1 MPKGY
6 KGREK
11 TERLHMLI
19 SPEELEA
26 VDNWQHA
33 NKVATRSDAMR
44 RLVQIGMRTVRSMP
58 SIVKDV
64 ADVLDL
70 AAEATDIPELV
81 LAGLEVEDA
90 PQVEVDKAIAHRL
103 FDSVNFVFNRQIE
116 AQDNLFRLL
125 VEIAPLINNPALSEA
140 IKDADRLAAEEYP
153 NEEVLLAIG
162 ASRKVQLEWWR
173 KRRDKIQ
180 AQRQQAHEKRE
191 VSE

>member
-64 ADVLDL
+64 AEVLDL
-70 AAEATDIPELV
+70 AAEATDIPEQV

-90 PQVEVDKAIAHRL
+90 PQVEVDKVIAHRL
-103 FDSVNFVFNRQIE
+103 YDSVNFVFNRQIE

-153 NEEVLLAIG
+153 NEEILLAIG

-180 AQRQQAHEKRE
+180 AQRQKAQEKRE